1 MGVRLP
7 IAPASDFYRR
17 QVVFIAHR
25 QRNTFMTKRLSP
37 KDIIALGFMT
47 FALFVGAGNIIFP
60 PMVGLQSG
68 EHLWLAS
75 LGFMITA
82 VALPVI
88 AVIALARVGGS
99 ISLLTGPIGR
109 RAGLLLATLCYLALG
124 PLFATPRTANVSF
137 TLGIAPFTG
146 DGALPQFIYS
156 LLFFAL
162 AMIISLYPG
171 RLLDNVGHILAP
183 LKIIALAALG
193 IAALMW
199 PAGAPI
205 PAIGRYQDAAFS
217 TGFVQGYLTMDTLS
231 ALMFGSIIVAA
242 ARSRGVYDRR
252 LLMRYTLWA
261 SLIAGIGLTLVY
273 ICMFKLGAGSGSL
286 VSREQDGAAI
296 LHAYVQYT
304 FGDLGSLFMALLMFI
319 ACLVTAVG
327 MTCACADF
335 FSRHV
340 PLSYRTL
347 VVILAVFAMLVSN
360 LGLANLIRL
369 SIPVLTAIYPPC
381 IALVL
386 LSFSQSRW
394 RSAEGVFM
402 PVVTT
407 SLLFGVF
414 DGIKASNFSSL
425 LPTWFEQL
433 PLADQGLVWLLPTL
447 LVLLLAAFG
456 DRFRTP
462 RRVETVS

>member
-1 MGVRLP
+1 
-7 IAPASDFYRR
+7 
-17 QVVFIAHR
+17 
-25 QRNTFMTKRLSP
+25 MTTRLSP

-68 EHLWLAS
+68 EHLWLAAA
-75 LGFMITA
+75 GFIVTA
-82 VALPVI
+82 VVLPVI

-99 ISLLTGPIGR
+99 ISLLTAPIGR

-137 TLGIAPFTG
+137 ALGIAPFTG
-146 DGALPQFIYS
+146 DGALQQFIYS
-156 LLFFAL
+156 LLFFTL

-183 LKIIALAALG
+183 LKILALAALG
-193 IAALMW
+193 VAALIW

-205 PAIGRYQDAAFS
+205 LASGSYQDAAFS

-231 ALMFGSIIVAA
+231 ALMFGSIIVTA
-242 ARSRGVYDRR
+242 ARSRGVNDRG

-273 ICMFKLGAGSGSL
+273 ICMFKLGAGSGGL
-286 VSREQDGAAI
+286 VADGQDGAAI
-296 LHAYVQYT
+296 LHAYVQHT
-304 FGDLGSLFMALLMFI
+304 FGDLGSVFMAILMLI

-335 FSRHV
+335 FSRYL
-340 PLSYRTL
+340 PLSYRSL
-347 VVILAVFAMLVSN
+347 VVLLAAFAMLVSN
-360 LGLANLIRL
+360 LGLANLIRV

-394 RSAEGVFM
+394 RSANRVFA
-402 PVVTT
+402 PVIAT
-407 SLLFGVF
+407 SLLLGLA
-414 DGIKASNFSSL
+414 DGIKASSFSGL
-425 LPTWFEQL
+425 LPDWFDQL
-433 PLADQGLVWLLPTL
+433 PLADQGLVWLQPTL
-447 LVLLLAAFG
+447 LVLSLAAVY
-456 DRFRTP
+456 DRLRAP
-462 RRVETVS
+462 RRAGTMA